1 MSSVKHAAQNHNAEL
16 NLQSTPGRGTTVTV
30 ALPDRKSLDGVV
42 RDVPFDYAG
51 GFQPVLMELS
61 DALPYGA
68 FRARH
73 ID

>member
-1 MSSVKHAAQNHNAEL
+1 
-16 NLQSTPGRGTTVTV
+16 V
-30 ALPDRKSLDGVV
+30 ALPDKKHMVAVV
-42 RDVPFDYAG
+42 RDPGFHYAG

-68 FRARH
+68 FRERH